1 MKDSGQL
8 LSGGRRS
15 VVIAFSIAV
24 LMIGQQVAGKALRD
38 AYFLGNFEATA
49 LPRVMMVASVLS
61 VLSVLGVSR
70 LYRRTGP
77 SRVAPL
83 IFAASGLAF
92 VIEWL
97 LSATSPRAAAT
108 LLYLHTSS
116 GTVAISGFWLLLSE
130 LFDPHQAKQ
139 SIGRVA
145 SGATLGGV
153 VGGLAAWQAAPRLS
167 IPTMLLVLAVANFLC
182 GFGLGFIGR
191 KGSAGAAEQHESA
204 ATEIFRKT
212 PYLRNLFALVAVL
225 ALAAAAYE
233 YVFKATAAEYFAD
246 SDKLIGFFAL
256 YYLVLGLATFFLQ
269 TALVSRVVRWI
280 GIAPSIG
287 IYPATVTVLSGLTLF
302 FPGIVLAT
310 VLRSGAAV
318 IENSIYRSAY
328 EVLYTP
334 LAPSKK
340 RPTKSLIDVGGDKLG
355 GAFGAAIAVFV
366 VGLIPSHA
374 ESVLLVLASL
384 FGIVGVFLSSRLL
397 GGYIQQLRENLRS
410 GSLDPASLQIQ
421 DTDTEAAVRQTMIL
435 GPGVSDFSSGGEFE
449 HPNAQVA
456 DRRPAYFRRKPI
468 EGDRERDAALEHL
481 AFGGSDDVARV
492 LRRFHPLP
500 PEWTSIALMR
510 LNDPEVRDLVYDAL
524 RVVAPAHIGLFE
536 DAVYDRRLP
545 MSIRWEI
552 PGLIGTVPTE
562 RALRALVFMLEIDEQ
577 GLRYR
582 VALAIREVGDRLPT
596 SKLPIEQLR
605 KGATNELERGLTYL
619 RPEPHLTTT
628 VALAFTI
635 EVLALMLPRNA
646 LEQALDALC
655 DKGGRRRGTALEYL
669 ETVLPT
675 ELRVALA
682 PYIEHPGHVQAAL
695 ESSTSLIK
703 RLNTGGGAPRTIAEL
718 RSRLRATY

>member
-1 MKDSGQL
+1 MKDSGRL
-8 LSGGRRS
+8 LGGGTAS
-15 VVIAFSIAV
+15 VAISFAIAV
-24 LMIGQQVAGKALRD
+24 VMIGQQVAGKALRD

-77 SRVAPL
+77 SRVVPL

-92 VIEWL
+92 LMEWF
-97 LSATSPRAAAT
+97 LSTASPRAAAT

-130 LFDPHQAKQ
+130 LFDPHQAKRM
-139 SIGRVA
+139 IGRVA

-153 VGGLAAWQAAPRLS
+153 LGGVAAWQAAPRLS

-182 GFGLGFIGR
+182 GAGLGLIGR
-191 KGSAGAAEQHESA
+191 TGSGSAAHQNESA

-233 YVFKATAAEYFAD
+233 YVFKATAAAYFAD
-246 SDKLIGFFAL
+246 DEKLIGFFAL
-256 YYLVLGLATFFLQ
+256 YYLILGLVTFFLQ

-287 IYPATVTVLSGLTLF
+287 IYPATVTVLSTLTLF

-366 VGLIPSHA
+366 VGLIPNHA

-397 GGYIQQLRENLRS
+397 NGYIQQLRENLRS
-410 GSLDPASLQIQ
+410 GNLDPASLEIQ
-421 DTDTEAAVRQTMIL
+421 DTDTEAAVRQTMVL
-435 GPGVSDFSSGGEFE
+435 VPGRSIPDLDTEFKYPTA
-449 HPNAQVA
+449 HVT
-456 DRRPAYFRRKPI
+456 DRRPAYFRRKLSG
-468 EGDRERDAALEHL
+468 GDEEKDAALEHL
-481 AFGGSDDVARV
+481 ARGGSDEVARV

-510 LNDPEVRDLVYDAL
+510 LNDPKIRDLVYDAL
-524 RVVAPAHIGLFE
+524 RVVAPAHIGLLE
-536 DAVYDRRLP
+536 DTVYDRRLP
-545 MSIRWEI
+545 QSIRLEI
-552 PGLIGTVPTE
+552 PGLIGTVPTA

-577 GLRYR
+577 GIRYR
-582 VALAIREVGDRLPT
+582 VALAIHGIGDRLPK
-596 SKLPIEQLR
+596 SALPLERLR
-605 KGATNELERGLTYL
+605 SAITEELERGLTYL
-619 RPEPHLTTT
+619 SPEPQLTTT
-628 VALAFTI
+628 LALALTI
-635 EVLALMLPRNA
+635 EILALILPSNA
-646 LEQALDALC
+646 LDQALDALC
-655 DKGGRRRGTALEYL
+655 DEGGPRRGTALEYL

-682 PYIEHPGHVQAAL
+682 PYIEHPRHVRAAR
-695 ESSTSLIK
+695 ESSTSLLG
-703 RLNTGGGAPRTIAEL
+703 RLTTGSGAPRSIAEL
-718 RSRLRATY
+718 RSRLRAAQ